1 MSITYHAASTWDE
14 ARGLLAEHGD
24 DATVVAGGT
33 AFMLLLRQGLIRP
46 GHVVGLRRITDAT
59 RIDVDPHGGIS
70 IGAMTTHTAVER
82 SPEIRRTWPEL
93 ADAVAKVATVRVR
106 DQATL
111 GGSLAHAD
119 PASDAPVMLAALAA
133 QALVVGDDG
142 AHRIPVDELLVD
154 TFTTSLL
161 PNEVIRAVE
170 VPARAPSTRAV
181 YLKYTLRSVDDYAT
195 VSVAARADLNE
206 GRFDALRIFLGGVGP
221 RPMRAVSVDRSL
233 TGQAADEKLIADAAL
248 LVDDDIDPIDDVRG
262 SAAYKREMA
271 RVFTRRALAALAR
284 MA

>member
-1 MSITYHAASTWDE
+1 MSITYHAPASWDE
-14 ARGLLAEHGD
+14 ARTLLAEHGD

-33 AFMLLLRQGLIRP
+33 AFTLLLRQGLIRP
-46 GHVVGLRRITDAT
+46 GHVVGLQRVPHAS
-59 RIDVDPHGGIS
+59 RIDVDAHGGIA
-70 IGAMTTHTAVER
+70 IGAMTTHTSLEHADA
-82 SPEIRRTWPEL
+82 IRRTWPEL

-106 DQATL
+106 NQATI

-133 QALVVGDDG
+133 QALVVGEDG
-142 AHRIPVDELLVD
+142 AHRVPVDELLVD

-161 PNEVIRAVE
+161 PTEVIRAVE
-170 VPARAPSTRAV
+170 VPARTPATRAV

-195 VSVAARADLNE
+195 VSVAARADMND

-221 RPMRAVSVDRSL
+221 RPMRAVSVDRAL
-233 TGQAADEKLIADAAL
+233 TGQAADEALIADAVP

-271 RVFTRRALAALAR
+271 RVFTQRALTALGR